1 MGQRPFAKG
10 GSALRRLM
18 WFAIGFAGGCA
29 VGAYMLRGWPLLVLT
44 VLVAGAL
51 PVVCRLRRTGVRRA
65 VSAALIGSVAAC
77 LWFFGY
83 DMMVIRPAR
92 LLDGQTQTVTAVA
105 NDSWETERGIA
116 VDGSARIGG
125 RNFRVRLY
133 LKDTQEVIPG
143 DEIRGEFRFRF
154 TDVGGAKQPTFH
166 RGQGIL
172 LLGYRV
178 SQTEV
183 SHGKTDLS
191 VVIQR
196 LRRNILRTLEQNL
209 PEDTAAFAKALLLG
223 DRSDLEDHRSIEFS
237 AAGISHIIAV
247 SGLHV
252 AILFALV
259 YHLAGKRRYLTAIL
273 GIPILLLFAA
283 MVGWTPSVVRAT
295 LMQIMAAAAL
305 ALDREYDPPTAL
317 GFSVTVMLIHIPLIV
332 TSVGFQLS
340 AASVAGILL
349 FYSRIRQWLLPEGST
364 GRWLRMRKSVVS
376 GVSVTISATTLTI
389 PLVGY
394 YFGTISLV
402 AILSNLLVLPVVSLI
417 FYGTAVIGVFGTA
430 FPGIAGVLGV
440 GVSLLIRYV
449 YWVSRTLSSLP
460 LSAVYTKS
468 VYIVAWLVMCGGI
481 LGVLLISREKRLKA
495 GLGICAAAL
504 AAALTL
510 SYAQPRMEDYRVT
523 ALDVGQG
530 SCTLL
535 QCNGAAFVVDCG
547 GSYGADAADQAAR
560 TLMSQGI
567 FHLEG
572 LAVTHYDEDHVAGV
586 EILLRRID
594 VRAVY
599 VPDAPGMEEFCCRL
613 RQIAPD
619 VTIIPVSEDMACSV
633 GEGKITIF
641 APGPGKS
648 DNDSGIAVL
657 FQRGKYDTLITGDL
671 GTVQE
676 HRLIYEKDLPDCEVL
691 VAGHHGSNHSTSAK
705 LLEHIAPDVVMIS
718 VGVDNSYGHPGEQ
731 TLRRLAQF
739 GCRILRT
746 DEMGDITYRG

>member
-1 MGQRPFAKG
+1 M
-10 GSALRRLM
+10 
-18 WFAIGFAGGCA
+18 
-29 VGAYMLRGWPLLVLT
+29 GAYVLRGWPLLVLA
-44 VLVAGAL
+44 VLLAGAL
-51 PVVCRLRRTGVRRA
+51 PAARRIRRTGVRWA
-65 VSAALIGSVAAC
+65 AAAALIGSAAGC

-83 DMMVIRPAR
+83 DMAQICPAR
-92 LLDGQTQTVTAVA
+92 LLDGQSQTITLVA
-105 NDSWETERGIA
+105 DGYSWQNQRGVA
-116 VDGSARIGG
+116 VDGTARIGSKS
-125 RNFRVRLY
+125 FRVRLY
-133 LKDTQEVIPG
+133 LQDTQEVAPG
-143 DEIRGEFRFRF
+143 DEIHGDFRFRF

-172 LLGYRV
+172 LLGYQV
-178 SQTEV
+178 SQADVTSRDAGV
-183 SHGKTDLS
+183 TAVAQG
-191 VVIQR
+191 
-196 LRRNILRTLEQNL
+196 LRRSILGTLERTLS
-209 PEDTAAFAKALLLG
+209 EDTAAFAKALLLG
-223 DRSDLEDHRSIEFS
+223 DRSDLEDDRSSEFS

-259 YHLAGKRRYLTAIL
+259 YRLAGKRRYLTAIL
-273 GIPILLLFAA
+273 GIPTLLLFAA
-283 MVGWTPSVVRAT
+283 MAGWTPSVVRAT

-317 GFSVTVMLIHIPLIV
+317 GFSAAVMLAADPLII

-340 AASVAGILL
+340 VASVAGILL
-349 FYSRIRQWLLPEGST
+349 FYSKIRHWLLPEGST
-364 GRWLRMRKSVVS
+364 GRYVRLWKPVAS
-376 GVSVTISATTLTI
+376 GISVTLSATILTI

-402 AILSNLLVLPVVSLI
+402 AILSNLLVLPVVGLI
-417 FYGTAVIGVFGTA
+417 FYGTAAIGVFGTV
-430 FPGIAGVLGV
+430 FPGIAGVLGI
-440 GVSLLIRYV
+440 GVSVLIRYV
-449 YWVSRTLSSLP
+449 YWVSHTLSSFP

-468 VYIVAWLVMCGGI
+468 VYIVAWLVMCYGI
-481 LGVLLISREKRLKA
+481 LGALLISREKRPAA

-504 AAALTL
+504 AVALTL

-535 QCNGAAFVVDCG
+535 QCNGSAYVVDCG
-547 GSYGADAADQAAR
+547 GSHGGDAADQAVR

-567 FHLEG
+567 FHIEG
-572 LAVTHYDEDHVAGV
+572 LVVTHYDEDHVAGV
-586 EILLRRID
+586 ETLLRRMD
-594 VRAVY
+594 VWAVY
-599 VPDAPGMEEFCCRL
+599 VPDVPGREEFCR
-613 RQIAPD
+613 RVQQASPD
-619 VTIIPVSEDMACSV
+619 VPIVPVSEDLVCPV
-633 GEGKITIF
+633 GEGKITLF

-705 LLEHIAPDVVMIS
+705 LLEHIAPEVVMIS